1 VIKQM
6 TQGQEGLD
14 AQKWRRRIVHVAAR
28 ERIEQP
34 RGQGYLQAILEFNDQ
49 TIRGLT
55 S

>member
-6 TQGQEGLD
+6 TQGQEGLN
-14 AQKWRRRIVHVAAR
+14 AQAWRRRIVHVAAR
-28 ERIEQP
+28 QWIEHP
-34 RGQGYLQAILEFNDQ
+34 RGQGYLQAILEFNDK